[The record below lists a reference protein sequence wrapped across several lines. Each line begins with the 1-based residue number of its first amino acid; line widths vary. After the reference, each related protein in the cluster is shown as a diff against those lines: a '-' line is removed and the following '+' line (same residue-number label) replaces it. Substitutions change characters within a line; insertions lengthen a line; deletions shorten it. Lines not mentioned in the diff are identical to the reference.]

1 MERDADPEPYPPDAP
16 SALGVDGAAGPGF
29 RQHLRAWLAIGSQSI
44 GGGAA
49 TLYLMRRILVRQ
61 RHWLTDVEFSQ
72 DWILSKTSPGLTM
85 IALTALVG
93 RRIDGWRGLATALSG
108 LLVPSVVLTIA
119 MAAGFAYIRDQPLVQ
134 AALLGIGP
142 ATIGLTLAMMTIF
155 ARTSMRP
162 GSANRIDAA
171 FLAVVVVAGTLV
183 PSASIAIILVA
194 ALIGW
199 AALGDRTPR
208 VPAMPPDDAVTP
220 DTEVE

>member
-1 MERDADPEPYPPDAP
+1 MERDVDAGAGPPEPPDTP
-16 SALGVDGAAGPGF
+16 GREGAGRPGF
-29 RQHLRAWLAIGSQSI
+29 REHLRAWLAIGSQSI

-93 RRIDGWRGLATALSG
+93 RRIDGWRGLLTALSG

-134 AALLGIGP
+134 AALLGIAP

-162 GSANRIDAA
+162 GSANRIDAV
-171 FLAVVVVAGTLV
+171 FLVVVMAAGALM

-194 ALIGW
+194 AVIGW
-199 AALGDRTPR
+199 TALGDRTPR
-208 VPAMPPDDAVTP
+208 VPAIPSDDVVTP
-220 DTEVE
+220 DTEDE

>member
-1 MERDADPEPYPPDAP
+1 MERDVDPEPDEPEAP
-16 SALGVDGAAGPGF
+16 NAPGAESAGRPGF
-29 RQHLRAWLAIGSQSI
+29 RDHLRAWLAIGSQSI
-44 GGGAA
+44 GGGPA
-49 TLYLMRRILVRQ
+49 TLYLMRRILVLQ
-61 RHWLTDVEFSQ
+61 RYWLTDVEFSQ

-85 IALTALVG
+85 IALTALLG
-93 RRIDGWRGLATALSG
+93 RRIDGWRGLLTALSG
-108 LLVPSVVLTIA
+108 LLVPSVVLTIV

-171 FLAVVVVAGTLV
+171 FLVVVVAAGALV
-183 PSASIAIILVA
+183 PSASIAIILVGGV
-194 ALIGW
+194 IGW

-208 VPAMPPDDAVTP
+208 VPAMPPEDVVTP
-220 DTEVE
+220 DAGDD